1 MNDLHAGYWRHKK
14 DAADN
19 QNASLFS
26 SFCSEEHKSAIIYP
40 GKEEVM
46 KEVFP
51 TKLTD
56 C

>member
-1 MNDLHAGYWRHKK
+1 VNELHAGYWRNPK
-14 DAADN
+14 DLADI

-26 SFCSEEHKSAIIYP
+26 SFCSEEHKSAIIDS